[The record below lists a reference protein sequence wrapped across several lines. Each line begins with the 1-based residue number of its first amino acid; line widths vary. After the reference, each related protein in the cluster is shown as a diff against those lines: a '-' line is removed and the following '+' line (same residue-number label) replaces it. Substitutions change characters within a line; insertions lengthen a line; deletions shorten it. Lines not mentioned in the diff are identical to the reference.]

1 MDGQTA
7 LHLAARAGHAA
18 VVALLLA
25 HGAPPDV
32 EDENG
37 RTPLLL
43 AAIEGHVA
51 ALGTL
56 LEYGAVAGFRAALT

>member
-1 MDGQTA
+1 
-7 LHLAARAGHAA
+7 